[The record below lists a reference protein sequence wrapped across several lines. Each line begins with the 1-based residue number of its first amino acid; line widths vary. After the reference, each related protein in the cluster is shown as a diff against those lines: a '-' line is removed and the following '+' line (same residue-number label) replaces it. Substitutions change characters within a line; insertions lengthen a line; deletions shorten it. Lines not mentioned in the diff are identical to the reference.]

1 MNKEG
6 AVMDYNKI
14 ESLAKEAEFNSV
26 EEFTSYNCPSD
37 YGLTE
42 HCVESRKCIDCWKLA
57 EREDDCCE

>member
-1 MNKEG
+1 
-6 AVMDYNKI
+6 MDYNKI
-14 ESLAKEAEFNSV
+14 ESLAKEAEFNSA

-57 EREDDCCE
+57 EREDDYCE